1 MKGMVFTEFL
11 EMVEVCYSADM
22 VDDIIG
28 DAQPASGGAYTSV
41 GSYDHVEMV
50 ALVSAL
56 STRTDTPVPALLKA
70 FGRHLFG
77 RFAQGFGQFFVQS
90 TDAFHFLS
98 GIDKVI
104 HAEVAKLYPDAEL
117 PRFHIE
123 RHTGSELVLVY
134 RSRRHFEDLADG
146 LIQGCIDHFGGG
158 IQVSRTTLGEG
169 DSRAERF
176 VLTRQG

>member
-1 MKGMVFTEFL
+1 MKGIVFTEFL
-11 EMVEVCYSADM
+11 EMVEGSYSADM
-22 VDDIIG
+22 VDDIIN
-28 DAQPASGGAYTSV
+28 DTQPASGGAYTSV
-41 GSYDHVEMV
+41 GYYDHGEMV

-56 STRTDTPVPALLKA
+56 SARTDTPLPALLKA

-77 RFAQGFGQFFVQS
+77 RFAKGFGQFFVHP

-98 GIDKVI
+98 GIEKVI
-104 HAEVAKLYPDAEL
+104 HAEVAKMYPDAEL
-117 PRFHIE
+117 PRFDIE

-146 LIQGCIDHFGGG
+146 LIQGCIAHFGGG

-169 DSRAERF
+169 ESGAERF